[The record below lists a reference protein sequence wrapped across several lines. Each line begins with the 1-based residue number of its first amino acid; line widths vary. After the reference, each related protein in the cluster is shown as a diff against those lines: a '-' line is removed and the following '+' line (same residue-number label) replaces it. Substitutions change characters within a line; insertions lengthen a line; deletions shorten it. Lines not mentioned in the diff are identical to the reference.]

1 MKKLLIVS
9 ILIWGYLSA
18 FSQNWVGITGNT
30 PEKAKVKLI
39 SSGIDNSVIKFSV
52 AGYNSK
58 NVNTGQ
64 QTALTLN
71 VEGSTYILDAGAPD
85 LPKMSASV
93 IIPDKGAMKAEVV
106 SSNYTEYVNVD
117 IAPSKGNLTRDI
129 DPATIPFTYGQA
141 YSEDAF
147 YPGKLAEMRNPYIL
161 RDYRGEA
168 VWVYPFQY
176 NPVTKVLRV
185 YSEITVKVSKNGTS
199 GTNELIRTKSLTKV
213 DYEFSKIYGSHFLNY
228 KSSKYTPLEEQ
239 GNMLVIC
246 YDAFMSA
253 MQPFVDWKNTIGRHT
268 EMVSVTT
275 AGSTDAAI
283 KTYVTNYYNTNGL
296 TYLLLV
302 GDAAQIPPYNAAAGP
317 SDNSYGYILGGDSY
331 PEVFV
336 GRFSAENVS
345 EVQTQVQRTISYE
358 LNPSTA
364 SGWLNKGVGI
374 GSDLGPGDDNEMDY
388 EHIRDLRTKLMNYQ
402 YSAIDELYDGDQG
415 GQDLP
420 GNPDPSMLA
429 ADVNAGA
436 GIIAYCGH
444 GGTDQFVTTGFS
456 NSDVDNLTN
465 NNMLP
470 FIWSVACVNGEF
482 ITGTCFAEAW
492 LRATYNGQPSG
503 AIATLM
509 STINQSWD
517 PPMEGEDEMVDILVE
532 SYAGNIKRTFGGLS
546 MNGCMKMNDAYGS
559 GGTEMT
565 DTWTIFGDPSLM
577 VRTDTPKV
585 MTVTHPSTTVIGST
599 QLTIN
604 CNVNSAFVCLTIN
617 NQIIGTGTVSGG
629 AAIINFSPL
638 TTIDSIKVAVTAYN
652 YIPYIGSVLVIN
664 SVQND
669 ATPLAIIEPQNNY
682 NCIGLTVA
690 PELVIEN
697 MGTNVLTS
705 LTITCGYDTGTFISQ
720 WTGNLVSFQTDTITY
735 PAITLNA
742 GNHTITFTTSL
753 PNGIADQN
761 PSNDVATRNITVNNL
776 PVSCDFTAD
785 QTSFCTGPASVN
797 FTNLSTN
804 AISYLWDFGDGST
817 STAQNPSHIYNNLG
831 TYTVALIAD
840 AGPCG
845 SQTDAETNYITVGA
859 PPPGVT
865 DATLCGPGYA
875 TLQATGT
882 GTLGWYDAPTGGNY
896 LGTGNTYIT
905 PTLTTTTTYYV
916 HDSLATANQYA
927 GEQNDTTNGSFFT
940 FATSHYLVFD
950 CYAPFTIVSVEVN
963 AGAAGNRTIQLQNSS
978 GAMLQSAT
986 INIPAGISRIT
997 LNFNVPVGTS
1007 FRLAGPVSPN
1017 LFRSNTGLSYPYEIP
1032 NAISIKYSSATS
1044 DPTGYYYFFYD
1055 WEIALPACVSAM
1067 TPVTAYINS
1076 AAPIAAFT
1084 YSANGLTVDFTDQT
1098 TNPALYLW
1106 DFGDGSTSTI
1116 ANLTHTYASAG
1127 TYTVTLIVT
1136 NGCGAD
1142 TVSQQIT
1149 ATALG
1154 IADYLN
1160 DAVFTI
1166 YPNPSNNIGMINYTL
1181 PEATNVSLAVYNSVG
1196 QKVTD
1201 LLNTYQTKGSYSAAI
1216 DLSGLRAGVY
1226 YCRLIV
1232 SGGSSTQKI
1241 ILTR

>member
-39 SSGIDNSVIKFSV
+39 SSGIDNPVIKFSV

-106 SSNYTEYVNVD
+106 SSNYTEYANVN

-147 YPGKLAEMRNPYIL
+147 YPGKLAEMRDPYIL

-185 YSEITVKVSKNGTS
+185 YSEITVKVSKNGTA
-199 GTNELIRTKSLTKV
+199 GMNELIRTKSLTKM
-213 DYEFSKIYGSHFLNY
+213 DDEFSKIYRYHFLNY

-275 AGSTDAAI
+275 AGGTDAAI

-296 TYLLLV
+296 TYLLMV
-302 GDAAQIPPYNAAAGP
+302 GDAAQVPPYNAAAGP

-331 PEVFV
+331 AEVFV
-336 GRFSAENVS
+336 GRFSAENIS

-364 SGWLNKGVGI
+364 SNWLNKGVGI
-374 GSDLGPGDDNEMDY
+374 ASDIGPGDDNEMDY
-388 EHIRDLRTKLMNYQ
+388 EHIRNLRTKLMNYQ

-546 MNGCMKMNDAYGS
+546 MNGCMKMNDTYGS
-559 GGTEMT
+559 DGTEMT

-585 MTVTHPSTTVIGST
+585 MTVTHPSVINVGAT
-599 QLTIN
+599 QMPVNCNVEGALVALTIN
-604 CNVNSAFVCLTIN
+604 K
-617 NQIIGTGTVSGG
+617 QIIGTGVVSGG
-629 AAIINFSPL
+629 SDTINFNAL
-638 TTIDSIKVAVTAYN
+638 TTVDTIKVASTAYN
-652 YIPYIGSVLVIN
+652 YIPYIGNALIIITSAIN
-664 SVQND
+664 ES
-669 ATPLAIIEPQNNY
+669 
-682 NCIGLTVA
+682 
-690 PELVIEN
+690 
-697 MGTNVLTS
+697 S
-705 LTITCGYDTGTFISQ
+705 LNG
-720 WTGNLVSFQTDTITY
+720 VSF
-735 PAITLNA
+735 
-742 GNHTITFTTSL
+742 
-753 PNGIADQN
+753 
-761 PSNDVATRNITVNNL
+761 
-776 PVSCDFTAD
+776 
-785 QTSFCTGPASVN
+785 N
-797 FTNLSTN
+797 F
-804 AISYLWDFGDGST
+804 
-817 STAQNPSHIYNNLG
+817 
-831 TYTVALIAD
+831 
-840 AGPCG
+840 
-845 SQTDAETNYITVGA
+845 
-859 PPPGVT
+859 
-865 DATLCGPGYA
+865 
-875 TLQATGT
+875 
-882 GTLGWYDAPTGGNY
+882 
-896 LGTGNTYIT
+896 
-905 PTLTTTTTYYV
+905 
-916 HDSLATANQYA
+916 
-927 GEQNDTTNGSFFT
+927 
-940 FATSHYLVFD
+940 
-950 CYAPFTIVSVEVN
+950 
-963 AGAAGNRTIQLQNSS
+963 
-978 GAMLQSAT
+978 
-986 INIPAGISRIT
+986 
-997 LNFNVPVGTS
+997 
-1007 FRLAGPVSPN
+1007 
-1017 LFRSNTGLSYPYEIP
+1017 
-1032 NAISIKYSSATS
+1032 
-1044 DPTGYYYFFYD
+1044 
-1055 WEIALPACVSAM
+1055 
-1067 TPVTAYINS
+1067 
-1076 AAPIAAFT
+1076 
-1084 YSANGLTVDFTDQT
+1084 
-1098 TNPALYLW
+1098 
-1106 DFGDGSTSTI
+1106 
-1116 ANLTHTYASAG
+1116 
-1127 TYTVTLIVT
+1127 
-1136 NGCGAD
+1136 
-1142 TVSQQIT
+1142 
-1149 ATALG
+1149 
-1154 IADYLN
+1154 
-1160 DAVFTI
+1160 
-1166 YPNPSNNIGMINYTL
+1166 YPNPSNDKGMINYMLT
-1181 PEATNVSLAVYNSVG
+1181 EDSNVLLAVYNPVG
-1196 QKVTD
+1196 QKVAD
-1201 LLNTYQTKGSYSAAI
+1201 LINKYQPKGSYSAMV
-1216 DLSGLRAGVY
+1216 DLSRLRAGVY

-1232 SGGSSTQKI
+1232 SGGSITQKI